1 MESFKPKPIL
11 NRSELKQIKKSR
23 TKLEGKKIITD
34 DVKKLKSLKVAPDLS
49 IEEMV
54 NYYKEPIWIEYYIPK
69 ESRFALEIKYLFIK
83 LIEPVPRDTDNLL
96 KDAMEQN
103 DFLDIWKVK
112 DKKKEYE
119 ELIKRSYINT
129 FPMWENISEH
139 INQFKNTNNAELLR
153 TPVYLYETLM
163 QFEPS
168 LATLE
173 LLGEHLIYNM
183 NWLIKKLNQA
193 NVDFSLE
200 DYTTSILIKRRNIY
214 WEENKLE
221 NDEDFEIM
229 STLFFEQ
236 AFPHRGAE
244 ELDEADFLLD

>member
-23 TKLEGKKIITD
+23 TKVEGKKIITD
-34 DVKKLKSLKVAPDLS
+34 DVKKLKSLKVTPDLPV
-49 IEEMV
+49 EEKV

-69 ESRFALEIKYLFIK
+69 ESRFALEIKFLFIK
-83 LIEPVPRDTDNLL
+83 LIDPIPREKDLLL
-96 KDAMEQN
+96 KKAMDEN
-103 DFLDIWKVK
+103 EFLDIWKVK
-112 DKKKEYE
+112 DENPEYE
-119 ELIKRSYINT
+119 EIIRKSYFNT
-129 FPMWENISEH
+129 YAMWENISDH
-139 INQFKNTNNAELLR
+139 INQFYVTNNAELLR

-173 LLGEHLIYNM
+173 LLGEHVIYNM
-183 NWLIKKLNQA
+183 NWLIKKLNRMEIE
-193 NVDFSLE
+193 FSLE
-200 DYTTSILIKRRNIY
+200 DYTTSILIKRRNIH
-214 WEENKLE
+214 WEEKNLE
-221 NDEDFEIM
+221 SDEDFEIM